1 MKRVYCD
8 GIFDMFHFGHLSHF
22 KKIITL
28 FSEPIILVVGLISDN
43 IATNYKRKPIVDESS
58 RLKIIKSCV
67 YVNETFITDELR
79 MTEEYLT
86 KFNIDF
92 VVHGFTPED
101 RIKQSVFFEIPI
113 KLGKFIELDY
123 HQGISTTNL
132 INRTVTNLDQSV
144 RHEDIYNL
152 LQERMNIENSSIVGE
167 FGYEDDLLSKINPH
181 NYYCID
187 INNNKRNHLN
197 LFIHSNEKMFKSH
210 FFDYIIVN
218 NFELSND
225 SEQLLNEFYRICEKG
240 IYISNINNNNID
252 PDFFIKNGFNI
263 VNNNTLC
270 YQGYDAFKQMK
281 M

>member
-28 FSEPIILVVGLISDN
+28 FSEPITLIVGIISDN

-67 YVNETFITDELR
+67 YVNETFITDELI

-92 VVHGFTPED
+92 VVHGFTSED